1 MSGIESKEE
10 WIRRFGLQP
19 HHERADGSRI
29 FMGKAMVPNLQD
41 PGCPRKIDDTRY
53 FYRAMSL
60 EEARGWLGCTAA
72 AISRTSGQPWG
83 NNMQYSESYLTE
95 PRHGYEVLLEMDNSE
110 WMKKMKEI
118 GLVAGKAESTATS
131 YFVGLHQNSNS
142 FQMNEAA
149 WKALE
154 REWNDNL
161 ELLKAA
167 FGEAEIN
174 QFGLKEK
181 TQKKCPYLGA
191 LWFGQLANG
200 TPKIVALKV

>member
-1 MSGIESKEE
+1 MAGVESKEE

-19 HHERADGSRI
+19 YHERADGSRI
-29 FMGKAMVPNLQD
+29 FMGKAMVSQSSKIRGA
-41 PGCPRKIDDTRY
+41 PGKSIDTRY

-131 YFVGLHQNSNS
+131 YFVGLSP
-142 FQMNEAA
+142 
-149 WKALE
+149 
-154 REWNDNL
+154 
-161 ELLKAA
+161 EL
-167 FGEAEIN
+167 
-174 QFGLKEK
+174 Q
-181 TQKKCPYLGA
+181 
-191 LWFGQLANG
+191 QLSDE
-200 TPKIVALKV
+200 